1 MQSSL
6 IVVLIISIVTF
17 ELLRFCEQLYRF
29 MQSSLIVLI
38 VLLIIC
44 MHSIIVTFEFLC
56 TLSINDLN
64 RPLIWF

>member
-38 VLLIIC
+38 VLC